1 MQASTEVTS
10 NWLIVTSSCSRPC
23 TDLLSGIGLGVARIL
38 GVRLPERA
46 VPFVRSIRSSS
57 KNCASLPHAML
68 FVGRAG
74 GRGISRDLGGRMP
87 RLQWSLALHQRVE
100 FVRFTPLAT
109 SADAAPKPNG
119 VARDSRPIG

>member
-1 MQASTEVTS
+1 MQVSTDVTS

-46 VPFVRSIRSSS
+46 VPFVRRRY
-57 KNCASLPHAML
+57 AAAELPSLPHAML

-74 GRGISRDLGGRMP
+74 GRALQRTTAETYRDL
-87 RLQWSLALHQRVE
+87 S
-100 FVRFTPLAT
+100 
-109 SADAAPKPNG
+109 
-119 VARDSRPIG
+119 

>member
-46 VPFVRSIRSSS
+46 VPFVRRRYAEQ
-57 KNCASLPHAML
+57 KLPSLPHAML

-74 GRGISRDLGGRMP
+74 GR
-87 RLQWSLALHQRVE
+87 
-100 FVRFTPLAT
+100 
-109 SADAAPKPNG
+109 
-119 VARDSRPIG
+119 